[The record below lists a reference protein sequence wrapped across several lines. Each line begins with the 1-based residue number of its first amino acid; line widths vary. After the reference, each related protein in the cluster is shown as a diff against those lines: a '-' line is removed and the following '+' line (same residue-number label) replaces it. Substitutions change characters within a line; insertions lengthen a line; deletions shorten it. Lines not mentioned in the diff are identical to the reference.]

1 MIIISIC
8 IYFFILIEMR
18 FGGRDAQS
26 SNLRSEYYINYFN
39 SEYFLMLSTHSV
51 HFFSLS
57 QRYTIILNLLISYD
71 QNSDNFFCD

>member
-1 MIIISIC
+1 
-8 IYFFILIEMR
+8 MR
-18 FGGRDAQS
+18 FGGHDAQS

-39 SEYFLMLSTHSV
+39 SEYFLILSTHSV

-57 QRYTIILNLLISYD
+57 QRYKIILNLLISYD